1 LAEQGIQGL
10 SRARAEGKKLGRP
23 RIGIGLEQRV
33 RELRSAGKGIKAVA
47 KELSVGGGTVQ
58 RIDRAT
64 CQAA

>member
-1 LAEQGIQGL
+1 
-10 SRARAEGKKLGRP
+10 
-23 RIGIGLEQRV
+23 V